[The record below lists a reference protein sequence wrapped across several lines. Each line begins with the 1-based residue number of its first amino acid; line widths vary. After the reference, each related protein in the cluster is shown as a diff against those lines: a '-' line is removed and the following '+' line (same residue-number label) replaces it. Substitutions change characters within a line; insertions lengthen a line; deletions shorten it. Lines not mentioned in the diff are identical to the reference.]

1 MPSYR
6 IFKMAIDG
14 HLIGPSEVVRCDSDQ
29 EVIAHAKA
37 KLDGLDL
44 EVWDGPRVVI
54 RLKSTEIKAADR
66 QRESR

>member
-6 IFKMAIDG
+6 IYSLTPDERIAG
-14 HLIGPSEVVRCDSDQ
+14 VPEVIEYDSDK
-29 EVIAHAKA
+29 EAIAHAKA

-54 RLKSTEIKAADR
+54 RLKSIGR
-66 QRESR
+66 G

>member
-6 IFKMAIDG
+6 IYSLTSDDRIAG
-14 HLIGPSEVVRCDSDQ
+14 VPEVIEYASDQ

-54 RLKSTEIKAADR
+54 RLKLSSHT
-66 QRESR
+66 

>member
-1 MPSYR
+1 MATTYR
-6 IFKMAIDG
+6 IYSLTPDERILG
-14 HLIGPSEVVRCDSDQ
+14 IPEVIEYDSDR

-54 RLKSTEIKAADR
+54 RLKSTGHG
-66 QRESR
+66 

>member
-1 MPSYR
+1 MPTYR
-6 IFKMAIDG
+6 IYNLTRDDHIAG
-14 HLIGPSEVVRCDSDQ
+14 APEVIEYDSDQ

-54 RLKSTEIKAADR
+54 RLKSSGHK
-66 QRESR
+66 

>member
-1 MPSYR
+1 MATYR
-6 IFKMAIDG
+6 IYNLTRDDHITGAQ
-14 HLIGPSEVVRCDSDQ
+14 EVIEYDSDQ

-54 RLKSTEIKAADR
+54 RLKSSGHK
-66 QRESR
+66 

>member
-1 MPSYR
+1 MPAYR
-6 IFKMAIDG
+6 IYGVTSDNHIKGIPEV
-14 HLIGPSEVVRCDSDQ
+14 IGYDSDR

-54 RLKSTEIKAADR
+54 RL
-66 QRESR
+66 ESIERK

>member
-6 IFKMAIDG
+6 IYRVTPDDHIEG
-14 HLIGPSEVVRCDSDQ
+14 VPEVIECDSDR

-54 RLKSTEIKAADR
+54 RLKSIEHK
-66 QRESR
+66 

>member
-1 MPSYR
+1 MATYR
-6 IFKMAIDG
+6 IYSLTHDDHIASV
-14 HLIGPSEVVRCDSDQ
+14 PEVIEYDSDQ

-54 RLKSTEIKAADR
+54 RLKSSGQK
-66 QRESR
+66 

>member
-1 MPSYR
+1 MPAYR
-6 IFKMAIDG
+6 IYSLTPDEHIAG
-14 HLIGPSEVVRCDSDQ
+14 VPELIECDSDQ

-54 RLKSTEIKAADR
+54 WLRSI
-66 QRESR
+66 SRG

>member
-1 MPSYR
+1 MPAYCIYSMTSDNH
-6 IFKMAIDG
+6 IKGVPEQI
-14 HLIGPSEVVRCDSDQ
+14 ECDSDR

-54 RLKSTEIKAADR
+54 RLRSTGHG
-66 QRESR
+66 